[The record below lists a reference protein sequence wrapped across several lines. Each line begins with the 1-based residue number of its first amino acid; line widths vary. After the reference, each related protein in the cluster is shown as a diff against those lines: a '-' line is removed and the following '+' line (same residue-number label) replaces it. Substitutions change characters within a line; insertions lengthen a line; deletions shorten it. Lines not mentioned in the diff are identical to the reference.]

1 MGARVPKGGDGG
13 RLRTGC
19 AAKGET
25 ARWGIGY
32 GDGCLRVGSAPRD
45 VRPWN
50 LLEEPDLFRAQP
62 GPVLV
67 QQPARRGVGVEA
79 IVKVPALMSGQPAN
93 HRLLEIGVMIVGEKT
108 ADLIRSGPRPT
119 AGSPSSEE
127 PFPPAAAN
135 NCGGRNLLE
144 PTSAD
149 RPLFWS
155 FFFEPPTRARTV
167 QHPARK
173 RTAKQTVET
182 PAQSS
187 ESAEI
192 NLIGQT
198 LMTSA
203 LFFKIGQ

>member
-1 MGARVPKGGDGG
+1 MGVRVPKGGDGG

-93 HRLLEIGVMIVGEKT
+93 HRLLEIGVMIVGEQT
-108 ADLIRSGPRPT
+108 AEATHHQRLARELRHESEASPPDCGHVVREVAGLVGVDHVLRGWRDVRGVHELRHVGEPDWRLMHAHQILTWRHLIPRARLPGDG
-119 AGSPSSEE
+119 A
-127 PFPPAAAN
+127 
-135 NCGGRNLLE
+135 
-144 PTSAD
+144 
-149 RPLFWS
+149 RPLHHDQ
-155 FFFEPPTRARTV
+155 PVRA
-167 QHPARK
+167 
-173 RTAKQTVET
+173 
-182 PAQSS
+182 
-187 ESAEI
+187 
-192 NLIGQT
+192 
-198 LMTSA
+198 
-203 LFFKIGQ
+203 